1 MARRWQYPSWAAND
15 ADALTRPEVT
25 TPDKWWQAFSEP
37 ARQHAGKLAFA
48 ALLASGVAAID
59 SDALTRPEV
68 TTPDKW
74 WQPLSEPVLAKKP
87 TPVAAYPST
96 WEDTDALTRPEVTSL
111 DKWFAPLSEPT
122 PPVPGIEQAL
132 ISSGG
137 IFRIDVGDLDISA
150 EEMSWYKNL
159 ELHLNVFTKKYNAAA
174 REPASIIDVDL
185 LTQPEA
191 TSLDKWYA
199 PLSEYLH
206 RDKRVDA
213 ALYPYSWI
221 DTELLTQPEQT
232 LVSKWVPQTNEP
244 IRTKKTLP
252 TALQKAFFID
262 AKIDFEEAEDITV
275 DKWYRPLLGIMGKT
289 GLYLSGTVI
298 VPELAEAT
306 TLDRWYQQFSQ
317 PLLVKEP
324 INVSFGEFSTETDLE
339 EAAPP
344 LDTWYKS
351 LSEPLRIK
359 PRASEFPTHTNDTEG
374 LTQPEVTSLDKW
386 YSTLSE
392 PLRVQKPLGIGAY
405 PSFVYEGEPA
415 DVDPTAEFLGWYVPL
430 DEPVLVKSRASD
442 FPSFV
447 TDDKGLG
454 DAENITLDKW
464 YAPLSE
470 YLHDRARSDAALLS
484 GNNYEGEPTDF
495 DPTAEFL
502 GWYRPLEQFLHKDKR
517 VDAALYP
524 YFWMDTDALTRPEVT
539 SLDKWWSPLSE
550 FLYRVKRSAAALE
563 PASIIDSDLLTRPEE
578 TLVSKWVPETNEP
591 VRVKARLL
599 TALQQAFFIDADIA
613 EVPPAEEITLDK
625 WYQPHSEPVRVK
637 SRASDFPEY
646 TNDTEGLTQP
656 EVTSLDRWW
665 QPLSEFIHTTKR
677 SAAALEPAST
687 IDTEQLI
694 LPEET
699 LVSKWVPQTNE
710 PVRVKKGLLTAL
722 QRAFFADEDLADVP
736 PAEEITL
743 DKYWQPLG
751 EPVRVKSR
759 ASDFPAHAIDTEGLT
774 LPEVTSLDKWFAPF
788 SEPVRVQP
796 TSLAG
801 LLSGAVYEGNPSDV
815 EPLAE
820 TLAWYT
826 PLSEPVLVKAR
837 TSEFPASFVDSDA
850 LTDAEA
856 TTIDR
861 WWREL
866 SEPVRVKARF
876 HEALQRHAIL
886 DPFGVEVIT
895 LDKWYAP
902 LGEPVLTKAPLPI
915 GAVPHVSF
923 DVGVLAPI
931 FPDWFVPLS
940 TPFFVIDPTTPLKA
954 YLFIDPV
961 ALTLAENITIDKW
974 YVPLEEPVRIG
985 DRLVVPFRLPAS
997 VGFKLPITAVVPV
1010 KTFISK
1016 EGDQTH
1022 LSLEADMTHISLEDD
1037 QTKDSKRC

>member
-37 ARQHAGKLAFA
+37 VRQHAGKLAFA
-48 ALLASGVAAID
+48 ALLTSGVAAID
-59 SDALTRPEV
+59 SDLLTRPEV

-74 WQPLSEPVLAKKP
+74 WQPLSEPVLVKKP

-96 WEDTDALTRPEVTSL
+96 WDDPDALTRPEVTSL
-111 DKWFAPLSEPT
+111 DKWFVPLSEPT

-174 REPASIIDVDL
+174 REPASV
-185 LTQPEA
+185 
-191 TSLDKWYA
+191 
-199 PLSEYLH
+199 
-206 RDKRVDA
+206 
-213 ALYPYSWI
+213 
-221 DTELLTQPEQT
+221 
-232 LVSKWVPQTNEP
+232 
-244 IRTKKTLP
+244 
-252 TALQKAFFID
+252 ID
-262 AKIDFEEAEDITV
+262 AKIDFEEAEDFTV
-275 DKWYRPLLGIMGKT
+275 DKWYRPFIGITGKT
-289 GLYLSGTVI
+289 GLYLSGAVL

-324 INVSFGEFSTETDLE
+324 VNVSFGEFSVETDLE

-344 LDTWYKS
+344 LDTWYKP

-359 PRASEFPTHTNDTEG
+359 PRASEFPTYTNDTEG
-374 LTQPEVTSLDKW
+374 LTQPEATSLDRW
-386 YSTLSE
+386 FASLAEPVRVQPTSLAGLISGATYVGEPSDVE
-392 PLRVQKPLGIGAY
+392 PLAERMGWYRELTQPTY
-405 PSFVYEGEPA
+405 PKVLPVALYPAVFYQGEPS
-415 DVDPTAEFLGWYVPL
+415 DVDPTAERLGWF
-430 DEPVLVKSRASD
+430 EK
-442 FPSFV
+442 
-447 TDDKGLG
+447 
-454 DAENITLDKW
+454 
-464 YAPLSE
+464 LS
-470 YLHDRARSDAALLS
+470 
-484 GNNYEGEPTDF
+484 
-495 DPTAEFL
+495 DPTLPKPRVAEF
-502 GWYRPLEQFLHKDKR
+502 PAFDI
-517 VDAALYP
+517 DS
-524 YFWMDTDALTRPEVT
+524 DALTRPEVT

-550 FLYRVKRSAAALE
+550 FLHRVKRSAAALE
-563 PASIIDSDLLTRPEE
+563 PASTIDSDLLTRPEE
-578 TLVSKWVPETNEP
+578 TLVSKWVPQTEEP
-591 VRVKARLL
+591 VRVKPRLL

-625 WYQPHSEPVRVK
+625 WYQPHSEPVRIK
-637 SRASDFPEY
+637 PRASAFPEY
-646 TNDTEGLTQP
+646 TNDTEGLTKP
-656 EVTSLDRWW
+656 EVTSLDKWW
-665 QPLSEFIHTTKR
+665 QPLSEFLHTTKR

-687 IDTEQLI
+687 IDAEQLT

-736 PAEEITL
+736 PEEEIFP
-743 DKYWQPLG
+743 DKYWQPLA
-751 EPVRVKSR
+751 EPVRVKPR
-759 ASDFPAHAIDTEGLT
+759 ASDFPAHTNDTEGLT

-788 SEPVRVQP
+788 SEPVRIQP

-826 PLSEPVLVKAR
+826 PLSEPVLVKSR
-837 TSEFPASFVDSDA
+837 TSEFPASFIDSDA

-856 TTIDR
+856 TTVDR

-866 SEPVRVKARF
+866 SEPVRVKARL
-876 HEALQRHAIL
+876 HESLQLHVVADL
-886 DPFGVEVIT
+886 FVAEAIT
-895 LDKWYAP
+895 LDKWYVP

-915 GAVPHVSF
+915 GAVPYFSF

-954 YLFIDPV
+954 YFFIDPV

-974 YVPLEEPVRIG
+974 YVPLEEPVRLG

-997 VGFKLPITAVVPV
+997 VGFKLPLTAVVPV

-1016 EGDQTH
+1016 EADQ
-1022 LSLEADMTHISLEDD
+1022 THISLEAD

>member
-1 MARRWQYPSWAAND
+1 MTRRWQYPSWAAND

-37 ARQHAGKLAFA
+37 VRQHAGKLAFA
-48 ALLASGVAAID
+48 ALLTSGVAAID

-74 WQPLSEPVLAKKP
+74 WQPLSEPVLVKKP

-96 WEDTDALTRPEVTSL
+96 WDDTDALTRPEVTSL
-111 DKWFAPLSEPT
+111 DKWFVPLSEPT
-122 PPVPGIEQAL
+122 PPVPGVEQAL

-174 REPASIIDVDL
+174 RESASV
-185 LTQPEA
+185 
-191 TSLDKWYA
+191 
-199 PLSEYLH
+199 
-206 RDKRVDA
+206 
-213 ALYPYSWI
+213 
-221 DTELLTQPEQT
+221 
-232 LVSKWVPQTNEP
+232 
-244 IRTKKTLP
+244 
-252 TALQKAFFID
+252 ID
-262 AKIDFEEAEDITV
+262 AKIDFEVAEDITV

-298 VPELAEAT
+298 VPELEEAT

-351 LSEPLRIK
+351 LSEPIRIK
-359 PRASEFPTHTNDTEG
+359 PRASEFPAHTNDTEG

-386 YSTLSE
+386 YSALSE
-392 PLRVQKPLGIGAY
+392 PLRVQKPLGVG
-405 PSFVYEGEPA
+405 
-415 DVDPTAEFLGWYVPL
+415 
-430 DEPVLVKSRASD
+430 
-442 FPSFV
+442 PSFV

-454 DAENITLDKW
+454 DTENITLDKW

-470 YLHDRARSDAALLS
+470 YLHRDARSEAALLS
-484 GNNYEGEPTDF
+484 GNNYEGEPADF

-502 GWYRPLEQFLHKDKR
+502 GWYRPLEQFLHRDKR

-524 YFWMDTDALTRPEVT
+524 YFWIDTDALTRPEVT

-550 FLYRVKRSAAALE
+550 FLHRVKRSAAALE

-578 TLVSKWVPETNEP
+578 TLVSKWVPRTEEP

-637 SRASDFPEY
+637 PRASDFPEY
-646 TNDTEGLTQP
+646 TNDTEGLTKP
-656 EVTSLDRWW
+656 EVTSLDKWW

-687 IDTEQLI
+687 IDAEQLT

-699 LVSKWVPQTNE
+699 LVSKWVPQTSE

-751 EPVRVKSR
+751 EPVRVKPR
-759 ASDFPAHAIDTEGLT
+759 ASDFPAHTIDTEGLT

-796 TSLAG
+796 ISLAG

-837 TSEFPASFVDSDA
+837 ASEFPALSIDSDA

-856 TTIDR
+856 TTVDR

-876 HEALQRHAIL
+876 HEALQRHSIL
-886 DPFGVEVIT
+886 DPFGVEIIT
-895 LDKWYAP
+895 LDKWYTP
-902 LGEPVLTKAPLPI
+902 FGEPVLVKAPLPI

-923 DVGVLAPI
+923 DSGILAPI

-940 TPFFVIDPTTPLKA
+940 APFFVIDPTTPLKA

-961 ALTLAENITIDKW
+961 ALTLAETITIDKW